1 MGIFCGEYVDKY
13 SVDKVK
19 LEITRKIFA
28 IRYKQ
33 NNT

>member
-1 MGIFCGEYVDKY
+1 MWISCGKSVDKY
-13 SVDKVK
+13 SMDKEK